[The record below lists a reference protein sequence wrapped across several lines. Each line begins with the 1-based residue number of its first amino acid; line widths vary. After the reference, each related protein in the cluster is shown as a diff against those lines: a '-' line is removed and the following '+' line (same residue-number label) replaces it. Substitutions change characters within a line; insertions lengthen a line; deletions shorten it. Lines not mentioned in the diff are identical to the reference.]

1 VSAYR
6 GATRDTYRGRAML
19 AAVEAVQ
26 GPRGVGSCAWPGC
39 LNRWQQVDH
48 ILARAL
54 GGTDAPANLQG
65 LCTFHNAAKGDGTQ
79 RGYRRPAPRLG
90 DPGER
95 SRRWLT

>member
-1 VSAYR
+1 MSYR

-19 AAVEAVQ
+19 AAVESRQ

-39 LNRWQQVDH
+39 SDPWEQVDH

-65 LCTFHNAAKGDGTQ
+65 LCQTHNAAKGDGTQ
-79 RGYRRPAPRLG
+79 RGHPRPAPRIG
-90 DPGER
+90 DPGEC